1 MSRQLSTPTPG
12 GASLPEPRGPVSS
25 TVVDLLATPPAR
37 GRQHLRRGRR
47 FAIEAD
53 PFGEDLTLA
62 LHLCYELHY
71 HGFTGVA
78 EEWEWSPDLLRLRA
92 LLEHRFATALHD
104 LVDTPG
110 DPVETVASALADL
123 LVDRLPVDDVAS
135 HLKSAGEWWQAK
147 ELFVHRS
154 IYHLKEGD
162 PHAWVIPRLQGRAKA
177 ALVAVEFD
185 EYGGGDPRRAHAH
198 LFAELLDAAGL
209 EDGYLHYLHDVPAP
223 AIATVNL
230 MSMFGLHRALRG
242 ALVGH
247 LATAEITTGPSA
259 KRMVG
264 ALRAMGA
271 PEPCVRFY
279 TEHIEADAVHEQL
292 MRHDVVGDL
301 LDREPW
307 LAADVAFGIQ
317 ATNLLE
323 GRLTDH
329 LLSSW
334 RAGRSSLRRTPAVD
348 DRTERPA

>member
-1 MSRQLSTPTPG
+1 MSPQLTTPAPT

-25 TVVDLLATPPAR
+25 TVVELLATPP
-37 GRQHLRRGRR
+37 GRCGPHLRRARR
-47 FAIEAD
+47 LAVEAD

-71 HGFTGVA
+71 RGFTGVA
-78 EEWEWSPDLLRLRA
+78 EDWEWSPDLLRLRA
-92 LLEHRFATALHD
+92 LLEFRFTTALHD
-104 LVDTPG
+104 MVDTPG
-110 DPVETVASALADL
+110 DPVEAVASALADL
-123 LVDRLPVDDVAS
+123 LVDRLPVDDIAS
-135 HLKSAGEWWQAK
+135 HLRSTGEWWQAK

-185 EYGGGDPRRAHAH
+185 EYGAGDPRRAHAH
-198 LFAELLDAAGL
+198 LFAELLGAAGL
-209 EDGYLHYLHDVPAP
+209 DAGYLHHLDDVPAP

-259 KRMVG
+259 RRMVG

-271 PEPCVRFY
+271 PEPCVTFY

-301 LDREPW
+301 LDREPH
-307 LAADVAFGIQ
+307 LAADLAFGIR

-323 GRLTDH
+323 ERLTDH

-334 RAGRSSLRRTPAVD
+334 RAGTSSLRRTPPD
-348 DRTERPA
+348 LGRTERPA